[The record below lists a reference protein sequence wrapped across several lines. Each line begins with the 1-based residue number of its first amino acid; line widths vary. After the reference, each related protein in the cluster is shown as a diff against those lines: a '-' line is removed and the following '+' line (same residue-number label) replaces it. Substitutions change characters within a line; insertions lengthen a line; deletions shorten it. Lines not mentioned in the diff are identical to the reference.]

1 MSRYNSTLDHFSIA
15 HISRHDN
22 WRANELAQ
30 QASGYHVD
38 HGMFHISQKPMS
50 CLANMGEAEPE
61 PTDSATN
68 KKSSAGE
75 NHDWRKPIM
84 DYLRD
89 PSGRVDRTVRRMA
102 FKYTIRDG
110 GLYRRTVEDVL
121 LKCLDEDQAR
131 VAMGEVHE
139 GICGTHQSAPKMK
152 WLLRR
157 AGFYWPTMIN
167 DCFRYYNG
175 EPCQKFGDVQLAPAA
190 MLHPIIK
197 PWPFRG
203 WGLDFIGQI
212 HPSSSKGHRF
222 VLVATD
228 YFTKWSEAVPLK
240 NMTHTEVIQFIT
252 EHIIHRF
259 GVPQTLTTDQGSSF
273 MSHQVREFA
282 ESYNIKL
289 LNSSPYY
296 AQANGQAESS
306 NKILIKLIKKKVE
319 DNPRKWHELLSEAL
333 WAHRISRHGAT
344 KVTPYELVYGQE
356 AVLPVEVNLNAL
368 RIAKQNDLSAVDF
381 YNLMMDNI
389 DEVVDKRL
397 AALKAIERDKL
408 RVARAYNKKVKLKN
422 FQVGDLVWK
431 VILPIG
437 SRDRKFGKWSPNW
450 EGPFRITRV
459 VPGNSYLVESI
470 QGVLLPRAL
479 NGRYLKKYHPSVWQ
493 EA

>member
-1 MSRYNSTLDHFSIA
+1 
-15 HISRHDN
+15 
-22 WRANELAQ
+22 
-30 QASGYHVD
+30 
-38 HGMFHISQKPMS
+38 MS
-50 CLANMGEAEPE
+50 CIADMEEAELE
-61 PTDSATN
+61 LTTSATN
-68 KKSSAGE
+68 GKSSA
-75 NHDWRKPIM
+75 NKNQDWRKPII

-89 PSGRVDRTVRRMA
+89 PSKRVDRTVRRIA
-102 FKYTIRDG
+102 FKYELRDDD
-110 GLYRRTVEDVL
+110 LYRRTVDDVS
-121 LKCLDEDQAR
+121 LKCLDDDQAR
-131 VAMGEVHE
+131 FAMGEVHE

-157 AGFYWPTMIN
+157 AGFYWSTMIN
-167 DCFRYYNG
+167 DCFKYYKG
-175 EPCQKFGDVQLAPAA
+175 CEACQKFGDIQLVPAA
-190 MLHPIIK
+190 MLHPIVK

-228 YFTKWSEAVPLK
+228 YFTKWSEAIPLR
-240 NMTHTEVIQFIT
+240 NMTHVEVIKFIT

-259 GVPQTLTTDQGSSF
+259 GILQTLTTDQGSSF
-273 MSHQVREFA
+273 MAHQVREFA

-306 NKILIKLIKKKVE
+306 NKILIKLIKKKIE
-319 DNPRKWHELLSEAL
+319 DNPRRWHELLSEAL

-344 KVTPYELVYGQE
+344 KVTPYEIVYGQE
-356 AVLPVEVNLNAL
+356 FVLPVEVNLNAL

-389 DEVVDKRL
+389 DEVTDKRL
-397 AALKAIERDKL
+397 AALKAIEKDKL

-422 FQVGDLVWK
+422 FQIGDVVWE
-431 VILPIG
+431 VILPIV
-437 SRDRKFGKWSPNW
+437 SKDRKFGKWSPSW
-450 EGPFRITRV
+450 EGPFKINRI

-470 QGVLLPRAL
+470 QGTLLPKAL
-479 NGRYLKKYHPSVWQ
+479 NGKYLKKYHPSVWQ